1 MLPLLYVGLY
11 FQLGAALPT
20 TPADTHRQEVALLHR
35 AIDLD
40 RLRDFDVWDERA
52 AEWRK
57 PKSDELTDDR
67 AAVLLLHFWASWC
80 KPCREEFPI
89 WRELQPRLEALYQ
102 GKVRIVYVAIQ
113 TNNADMER
121 FLMENKDRMPR
132 APWYLDVG
140 ERLAGIVRAGL
151 PEDRLP
157 MPVTLWLDRQRVV
170 RQAVAGSIY
179 HRRAEVVDSTA
190 RLVRLSDQLGDPARA
205 MQPAK
210 ARASSGK

>member
-35 AIDLD
+35 AIEPE
-40 RLRDFDVWDERA
+40 RLRDFDIWDERA

-57 PKSDELTDDR
+57 PKPDELTDDK

-121 FLMENKDRMPR
+121 FLTENKDRMPHTT
-132 APWYLDVG
+132 WYLDVG
-140 ERLAGIVRAGL
+140 ERLAGLVRTGL

-179 HRRAEVVDSTA
+179 HRRPEVVDSTA
-190 RLVRLSDQLGDPARA
+190 RLVRLSDRLDASARA
-205 MQPAK
+205 VPPTK
-210 ARASSGK
+210 PRAPSGK

>member
-20 TPADTHRQEVALLHR
+20 TPTDTHRQEVALLHR
-35 AIDLD
+35 AIEPE
-40 RLRDFDVWDERA
+40 RLRDFDIWDERV

-57 PKSDELTDDR
+57 PKADELTDDK

-121 FLMENKDRMPR
+121 FLTENKDRMPHTT
-132 APWYLDVG
+132 WYLDVG
-140 ERLAGIVRAGL
+140 ERLAGLVRTGL

-179 HRRAEVVDSTA
+179 HRRAEVIDSTA
-190 RLVRLSDQLGDPARA
+190 RLVRLSDRLDASARA
-205 MQPAK
+205 VLPTK
-210 ARASSGK
+210 PRASSGK

>member
-35 AIDLD
+35 AIEPE
-40 RLRDFDVWDERA
+40 RLRDLDIWDERV

-57 PKSDELTDDR
+57 PKPDELTDDK

-121 FLMENKDRMPR
+121 FLIENKDRMPHTT
-132 APWYLDVG
+132 WYLDVG
-140 ERLAGIVRAGL
+140 ERLAGVVRTGL

-179 HRRAEVVDSTA
+179 HRRAEVIDSTA
-190 RLVRLSDQLGDPARA
+190 RLVRLSDRLDAS
-205 MQPAK
+205 AK
-210 ARASSGK
+210 AVPLTKPRASSGK